1 MKRII
6 KKLNWVVGLAI
17 VSLVLTGCGVQSPS
31 AVVESTF
38 KQIAKGE
45 SGEMS
50 QYLLGALTDEIAAE
64 TEEQTELSDAQKQVQ
79 DLFFSQF
86 SAKVL
91 SETIDGETA
100 SWM

>member
-6 KKLNWVVGLAI
+6 KKLNWVVGLTI

-45 SGEMS
+45 SG
-50 QYLLGALTDEIAAE
+50 
-64 TEEQTELSDAQKQVQ
+64 
-79 DLFFSQF
+79 
-86 SAKVL
+86 
-91 SETIDGETA
+91 
-100 SWM
+100 